1 MLMLLIKEKM
11 LNQFGPST
19 SPIVQTSPVP
29 GMTAC
34 SSKRPA
40 ALIRVAN
47 LMMVMIQ
54 RMTMILMAYIHETDQ
69 NDVPKNS
76 KSGTY
81 WKKVGVI

>member
-54 RMTMILMAYIHETDQ
+54 RMTIMTYTNETDQ
-69 NDVPKNS
+69 NGVAKNGQ
-76 KSGTY
+76 SGTH
-81 WKKVGVI
+81 WKKVGII

>member
-54 RMTMILMAYIHETDQ
+54 RMAMMAYTNETDQ
-69 NDVPKNS
+69 NDVAKNG
-76 KSGTY
+76 KMALIAK
-81 WKKVGVI
+81 WL

>member
-54 RMTMILMAYIHETDQ
+54 RMAMMAYANETDQ
-69 NDVPKNS
+69 NDVAKNG
-76 KSGTY
+76 KMALIAK
-81 WKKVGVI
+81 WL

>member
-19 SPIVQTSPVP
+19 SPIVQTSPVR

-54 RMTMILMAYIHETDQ
+54 RMAMMAYTNETDQ
-69 NDVPKNS
+69 NDVAKNG
-76 KSGTY
+76 KMALIAK
-81 WKKVGVI
+81 WL

>member
-1 MLMLLIKEKM
+1 M

-54 RMTMILMAYIHETDQ
+54 RMAMMAYTNETDQ
-69 NDVPKNS
+69 NDVAKNG
-76 KSGTY
+76 KMALIAK
-81 WKKVGVI
+81 WL